1 MQRPTQEE
9 LRAIY
14 DLGPDATIA
23 FIETLFDQLCSLSE
37 EVAALKNRL
46 KTLEDEFA
54 KDSHNSSKPPS
65 SDRMKKRTESLRQ
78 SGQNPVGGQKG
89 HKGHTLKRVANPDKT
104 EILPAPAQC
113 RCGQGLDQTGVEN
126 YESRQIFD
134 IPPVQI
140 EVTEYKAEIKRCPR
154 CHRPVKASFPEQ
166 VTQPVQYGS
175 RLRAQIVYLMN
186 QHLLPYGR
194 TAEIIED
201 FYQHRISPSTFYR
214 INKACFEMLRSSVDR
229 IKENILASAVV
240 HFDET
245 GLRVGKPHKH
255 WLHTAS
261 TASQTFYYIHKK
273 RGSEAMDAMGIL
285 PDFDGTAVHDHF
297 KPYLKYPCKHAACNT
312 HHLRE
317 LVFLMEQDQ
326 QQWAEKMIELLLQ
339 IKSATE
345 QARNKG
351 QPALHKNQ
359 IEDFERSYI
368 EILEQGFKENPDYD
382 PKRKRKKRTAAQNLL
397 IRLRDFKDKTR
408 AFMYDLEVPFDNNLA
423 ERDIRMMKL
432 YQKISGCFR
441 AKQGA
446 EMFCRIRSFLS
457 TARKQGH
464 NRLEVLYQ
472 VFQQNLPEL
481 EPE

>member
-65 SDRMKKRTESLRQ
+65 SDRMKKRTKFLRQ

-175 RLRAQIVYLMN
+175 RLRAQIAYLMN

-351 QPALHKNQ
+351 NRHSTKIKLKILSEATLKSLSRASKRIPIMIQK
-359 IEDFERSYI
+359 ERGKREPPLKIYSFVS
-368 EILEQGFKENPDYD
+368 EISKTKPSLSCMISRCHLTTILPKE
-382 PKRKRKKRTAAQNLL
+382 TS
-397 IRLRDFKDKTR
+397 
-408 AFMYDLEVPFDNNLA
+408 E
-423 ERDIRMMKL
+423 
-432 YQKISGCFR
+432 
-441 AKQGA
+441 
-446 EMFCRIRSFLS
+446 
-457 TARKQGH
+457 
-464 NRLEVLYQ
+464 
-472 VFQQNLPEL
+472 
-481 EPE
+481 